1 MDNNNNVEVREML
14 DRLIIYKHS
23 ATMVTTKNASFQDD
37 RRDIKSLYSRYQ
49 YIHKGEKK
57 KKKKKKKKRNH
68 RQHFCNTV
76 IIVTIIWN
84 HKCIS
89 VHNWVSIN
97 YHTMQHG

>member
-57 KKKKKKKKRNH
+57 KKKRKKKKKPPPKLL
-68 RQHFCNTV
+68 QHSYNSNDYLESQMYLCTQLSE
-76 IIVTIIWN
+76 
-84 HKCIS
+84 H
-89 VHNWVSIN
+89 
-97 YHTMQHG
+97 

>member
-57 KKKKKKKKRNH
+57 KKKKRKKKPPPTLL
-68 RQHFCNTV
+68 QHSYNSNDYLESQMSLCTQLSE
-76 IIVTIIWN
+76 
-84 HKCIS
+84 H
-89 VHNWVSIN
+89 
-97 YHTMQHG
+97 